1 MHSKDTLT
9 KHFGS
14 ANLPLVLMDRPF
26 ANRDEDIFQ
35 MDIVRR
41 ARAEA
46 YRLFPGH
53 LDNEVLV
60 QGTDRKL
67 RQLVLYVREPRRAFE
82 VEHSIGGWRSGNRE
96 NILKNIRGRVLRE
109 TSKIIVE
116 EQFTTDSKRHYL
128 CGHDERNLFIAQL
141 PRGVSTV
148 REAHDVLR
156 APEARDKNAVR
167 QGEWFFIELSDGE
180 KKIVEH
186 AVGQGLA
193 LKDMPLGLAFAQ
205 RSSFGRRRRDK
216 RKLLAAHA
224 HLAEEVVVI
233 VADGDRRDRS
243 VTVYARGAVRHV
255 DHKTVNLRSWTR
267 VARNNE
273 PTQTTGGQGIHW
285 ID

>member
-128 CGHDERNLFIAQL
+128 CG
-141 PRGVSTV
+141 
-148 REAHDVLR
+148 HDVLR